1 MRGWVNVW
9 SHSRIRRLVRVAAA
23 GAVVCMLAACSGRA
37 APPPALPE
45 PPPAEPPAAATP
57 KPPIAPTRPAAPTD
71 PVPTDTGWMTAARGI
86 EYRKLVTPHHSWLV
100 PVHLVRLDPAQV
112 QFRVGYA
119 PQSPRLIGDWCS
131 QPGVV
136 AAINGGFF
144 DQAYESTALVVQDGV
159 PSGSSYQGQGGMF
172 AVDAGGTLTLR
183 HLADQPYTADEPLV
197 EAMQGWPMLIKPG
210 RVLAYAVPSDLDRAR
225 RTALGVDTSG
235 RVLFIVTPTSDFT
248 LSELAAWLYHSDLAL
263 DAAVNLD
270 GGSSTG
276 FCLQTPGVSD
286 RVDAFAPL
294 PLMLLVSS
302 R

>member
-1 MRGWVNVW
+1 MLGLANGWNLSRV
-9 SHSRIRRLVRVAAA
+9 SRIFGASVANVVLA
-23 GAVVCMLAACSGRA
+23 GLLAGCSIAKVPPPVALPATA
-37 APPPALPE
+37 APPIV
-45 PPPAEPPAAATP
+45 TP
-57 KPPIAPTRPAAPTD
+57 TPLAPTA
-71 PVPTDTGWMTAARGI
+71 PVPSDTGWIAAAPGI
-86 EYRKLVTPHHSWLV
+86 EYRKLVTPHQSWLV
-100 PVHLVRLDPAQV
+100 PVHLMRFDPAQV
-112 QFRVGYA
+112 AFRVGYA
-119 PQSPRLIGDWCS
+119 PQAPRLMGDWCS

-144 DQAYESTALVVQDGV
+144 DQAYQSTALVVQDGV

-172 AVDAGGTLTLR
+172 AVDVGGTISLR

-197 EAMQGWPMLIKPG
+197 DAIQGWPMLIKPG
-210 RVLAYAVPSDLDRAR
+210 RVLAYAAPNDGDRAR

-248 LSELAAWLYHSDLAL
+248 LPELAQWLYASDLEL

-276 FCLQTPGVSD
+276 FCLQTPNVSD
-286 RVDAFAPL
+286 RVDAFASL
-294 PLMLLVSS
+294 PLMLLVTT